1 MMRRV
6 LHARLLLLV
15 AFAMLAAV
23 LPMSASAVTGLG
35 SAAGFAV
42 LADSTGLTCTDSTVV
57 GPVGVK
63 TGTPVTTTRC
73 VIPPVQVADGAYND
87 FLAYYNS
94 IAAQVGCTADH
105 VLTGTL
111 AGVSLGAGTYCFD
124 AAATLTGTLTLTRSG

>member
-23 LPMSASAVTGLG
+23 LPMAAQAGGPGLQ

-63 TGTPVTTTRC
+63 SGTPVTSTRC
-73 VIPPVQVADGAYND
+73 VMPLQGSRSSARPTLNIKVARIGPGV
-87 FLAYYNS
+87 S
-94 IAAQVGCTADH
+94 AQT
-105 VLTGTL
+105 TGTPL
-111 AGVSLGAGTYCFD
+111 TAV
-124 AAATLTGTLTLTRSG
+124 TLTSRFQPVIWRW